1 MKATFRISAKA
12 REDIDTIWRYTFENW
27 SLNQA
32 NYYYRL
38 LFQEINTIV
47 SDVNC
52 GKDIGFIK
60 PGYRQFKVK
69 SHLIIYRIAEDGI
82 VEVIRVLHQMM
93 DISNQI

>member
-1 MKATFRISAKA
+1 MKTTFRISAKA
-12 REDIDTIWRYTFENW
+12 REDIYEIWLYTYENW

-38 LFQEINTIV
+38 LFQEINAIV
-47 SDVNC
+47 SDINC

-60 PGYRQFKVK
+60 LGYRQFKVK
-69 SHLIIYRIAEDGI
+69 SHLIVYRVAEDGI
-82 VEVIRVLHQMM
+82 VEIIRVLHQMM

>member
-1 MKATFRISAKA
+1 MKTTFRISAKA
-12 REDIDTIWRYTFENW
+12 REDIDEIWLYTYENW

-38 LFQEINTIV
+38 LFQEINAIV
-47 SDVNC
+47 SDINC

-69 SHLIIYRIAEDGI
+69 SHLIVYRVAEDGI

>member
-1 MKATFRISAKA
+1 
-12 REDIDTIWRYTFENW
+12 
-27 SLNQA
+27 
-32 NYYYRL
+32 L

-93 DISNQI
+93 EISNQI